1 MLNFFRSFFKLPELR
16 AYEIIYRY
24 GSGYYF
30 SRTTVAATGLYE
42 AARAFDTDQRFDNCH
57 RVSCTLIP

>member
-24 GSGYYF
+24 GSGHYF
-30 SRTTVAATGLYE
+30 SRTAVAATGLYE
-42 AARAFDTDQRFDNCH
+42 AERAFDSDPRFDNCH
-57 RVSCTLIP
+57 RVSCTLLS